1 MSAGPVIAYAV
12 GIGVFGF
19 AYWLLDGV
27 LSLFIDVAYHQTGDV
42 YNFLMYVWL
51 GSLVVYLIFGGI
63 WVARKYNELEY
74 QRGW

>member
-19 AYWLLDGV
+19 VYWLLNGV
-27 LSLFIDVAYHQTGDV
+27 LTLFIDIGYHQTGDV
-42 YNFLMYVWL
+42 YNFLNYLWL

-74 QRGW
+74 QRGR